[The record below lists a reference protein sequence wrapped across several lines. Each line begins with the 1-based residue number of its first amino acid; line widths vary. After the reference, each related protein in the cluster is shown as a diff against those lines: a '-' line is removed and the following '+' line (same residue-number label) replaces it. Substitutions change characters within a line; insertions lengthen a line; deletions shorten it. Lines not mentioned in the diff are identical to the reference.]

1 MNDAFDNALSE
12 AFQKLLALGELPL
25 RLTYSMQCPMG
36 LQDVTPVPGNAG
48 RTISQVIAG
57 KSQLS
62 RAKEFRS
69 FATMNVAWLCVTKTL
84 FVSASSLTQNS
95 MPRIGTLLTFK
106 PYAGHNM
113 QSLICGHSIEVLLQV
128 ATEI

>member
-1 MNDAFDNALSE
+1 
-12 AFQKLLALGELPL
+12 
-25 RLTYSMQCPMG
+25 MG
-36 LQDVTPVPGNAG
+36 LPDVTPVPGNAG

-84 FVSASSLTQNS
+84 SVSASSLTQSS
-95 MPRIGTLLTFK
+95 MPRTGTLLTFK
-106 PYAGHNM
+106 PYAGHHM
-113 QSLICGHSIEVLLQV
+113 QGLIGGHSIEVLLQV